1 MKCSAKG
8 FQNYLNPAFNLQ
20 KGLSNKDYQENKNHN
35 NFTSNNHNEKLNN
48 SKSETNCA
56 DDIQINNRQS
66 CGHVKLYQSES
77 SNCPS
82 KSNGGN

>member
-35 NFTSNNHNEKLNN
+35 NFTSNNHNEK
-48 SKSETNCA
+48 
-56 DDIQINNRQS
+56 
-66 CGHVKLYQSES
+66 
-77 SNCPS
+77 
-82 KSNGGN
+82 